1 MDTRGHGHYPHL
13 LGFSGEDAGMG
24 SYTLLAFALFGITAS
39 SLTYAYFML
48 VLFTVMSFAIAHHR
62 NIGR

>member
-1 MDTRGHGHYPHL
+1 
-13 LGFSGEDAGMG
+13 MG

-48 VLFTVMSFAIAHHR
+48 VLFIVMSFTIAHRR
-62 NIGR
+62 NTGR

>member
-1 MDTRGHGHYPHL
+1 
-13 LGFSGEDAGMG
+13 MG